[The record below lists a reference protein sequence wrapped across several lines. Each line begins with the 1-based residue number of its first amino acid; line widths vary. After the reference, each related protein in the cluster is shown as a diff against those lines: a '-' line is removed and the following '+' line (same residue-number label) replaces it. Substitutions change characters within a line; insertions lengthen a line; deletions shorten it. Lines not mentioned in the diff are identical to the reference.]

1 MSSDA
6 ATVRWRRYVETL
18 VKESSV
24 NEDSVQYVTRN
35 RASARRTPRGWKKAA
50 TYNHTSMTAQTTT
63 PKRPSCI

>member
-35 RASARRTPRGWKKAA
+35 RASARRTPRGRKKAA

-63 PKRPSCI
+63 PKRPSCM